1 MMGSS
6 KSTFARSLLVFLSL
20 SRSCHSFSTSIV
32 RPTRGASPGSLCSR
46 LSVAE
51 DEDSLEHAAVF
62 DDKDTAQVSRRNV
75 CAQMAQFVGLSTAF
89 LTANVENAVAK
100 GSSQEEDDKIK
111 LYKGYER
118 LNYLL
123 DNWVKETTVCGISD
137 NPYISAGG
145 CERTPLKVMD
155 YLGYRNINDPLFRAD
170 KTMRRLENL
179 VPPDRVVDYLEAIE
193 KWQEAA
199 EEGNGMAYISSWG
212 EANPGGGKD
221 RVELF
226 IERAKK
232 NVIDSRDSLATVID
246 ILDIKKPA

>member
-1 MMGSS
+1 MTPSKLFHSTVFVVLALIGSG
-6 KSTFARSLLVFLSL
+6 RSF
-20 SRSCHSFSTSIV
+20 T
-32 RPTRGASPGSLCSR
+32 TR
-46 LSVAE
+46 SVARPKRNGNAARPLCGVRLGKDENGE
-51 DEDSLEHAAVF
+51 DNKNDS
-62 DDKDTAQVSRRNV
+62 KSRRN
-75 CAQMAQFVGLSTAF
+75 AIAIMAECIGLSTAF
-89 LTANVENAVAK
+89 LVTNVDTAMAK

-111 LYKGYER
+111 IYKGYER

-123 DNWVKETTVCGISD
+123 DNWVKETTVCGVSD
-137 NPYISAGG
+137 NPYISEGG

-170 KTMRRLENL
+170 KTMRRLESL

-221 RVELF
+221 RVALF

-232 NVIDSRDSLATVID
+232 NVVDSRDSLATVID
-246 ILDIKKPA
+246 ILNIKKPA